1 MKKYSN
7 SILRSKKTLNKFS
20 QHGSTLI
27 EAVVAIFIMSFGIL
41 ALMLAQVNSV
51 NVSINSANQSEVTRA
66 VQNYVEEMRAKAK
79 IYLKAT
85 TSNNSIILIS
95 VKNYSDFQSPNCTA
109 NLNLNLI
116 NDEVT
121 SCTITSDGLITVQW
135 GDKVANTGQSYTYK
149 LQAGQE

>member
-79 IYLKAT
+79 ISLKAT

-135 GDKVANTGQSYTYK
+135 GDKVSNPDQSYTYK

>member
-7 SILRSKKTLNKFS
+7 SILRSNKTLNKFS

-41 ALMLAQVNSV
+41 ALMLAQINSV

-79 IYLKAT
+79 ISLKET
-85 TSNNSIILIS
+85 TINNSTILTS
-95 VKNYSDFQSPNCTA
+95 FKNYSDFQSTNCAA

>member
-7 SILRSKKTLNKFS
+7 SILISNKTLNKFS

-41 ALMLAQVNSV
+41 ALMLAQINSV

-79 IYLKAT
+79 ISLKEEAT
-85 TSNNSIILIS
+85 TNGTPILIS
-95 VKNYSDFQSPNCTA
+95 RKNYSDFQSAVCTA

-121 SCTITSDGLITVQW
+121 GCTITDGLITVQW
-135 GDKVANTGQSYTYK
+135 GDQLANPGQSYTYK

>member
-41 ALMLAQVNSV
+41 ALMLAQINSV

-79 IYLKAT
+79 ISLKEETIDGAT
-85 TSNNSIILIS
+85 ILTSR
-95 VKNYSDFQSPNCTA
+95 KNYSDFQSADCTA

-121 SCTITSDGLITVQW
+121 GCTITDGLITVQW
-135 GDKVANTGQSYTYK
+135 GDQLANPGQSYTYK

>member
-1 MKKYSN
+1 MNKYSN
-7 SILRSKKTLNKFS
+7 SFLRSKRTSNKFF
-20 QHGSTLI
+20 QKGSTLI
-27 EAVVAIFIMSFGIL
+27 EAVVAIFVMSFGIL

-79 IYLKAT
+79 ISLKE
-85 TSNNSIILIS
+85 SNNNNSRVLMNF
-95 VKNYSDFQSPNCTA
+95 KNYSHFQSNNCAA

-116 NDEVT
+116 NDEVV
-121 SCTITSDGLITVQW
+121 SCTISNDGLITVQW
-135 GDKVANTGQSYTYK
+135 GDKVSNPDQSYTYK

>member
-79 IYLKAT
+79 ISLKAT

>member
-7 SILRSKKTLNKFS
+7 SILGSKKTLNKFS

-79 IYLKAT
+79 ISLKAT

>member
-7 SILRSKKTLNKFS
+7 SILRSNKTLNKFS

-41 ALMLAQVNSV
+41 ALMLAQINSV

-79 IYLKAT
+79 ISLKAT

>member
-1 MKKYSN
+1 MNKYSN
-7 SILRSKKTLNKFS
+7 SFLRSKRTSNKFF
-20 QHGSTLI
+20 QKGSTLI
-27 EAVVAIFIMSFGIL
+27 EAVVAIFVMSFGIL

-79 IYLKAT
+79 ISLKAT

>member
-7 SILRSKKTLNKFS
+7 SILISNKTLNKFS

-41 ALMLAQVNSV
+41 ALMLAQINSV

-79 IYLKAT
+79 ISLKAT

>member
-79 IYLKAT
+79 ISLKAT

-135 GDKVANTGQSYTYK
+135 GDKVANPDQSYTYK